1 MNDPIDGGTAVANK
15 ASPAPCPASASLT
28 RSLAIFLLL
37 NALVL
42 NGLIWLVSP
51 ASHQETVLQHSWDV
65 LRVDGS
71 DNSWSAMA
79 IALNHFRSNG
89 ELPIYSEVF
98 FDRNVKFQYPPSS
111 LFALMAMQA
120 MARPERVRITDE
132 NVYAWPTVNDIAG
145 WLFLVLTAA
154 ATAALLERRLRQEC
168 RNADTRMLAG
178 LRVAVVFGL
187 ALTFYPLVK
196 AFTLGQIQ
204 VWINGL
210 FAAALLAWATGWR
223 GASGAMMGVL
233 CLIKPHY
240 GLFVVWALLRKEWRF
255 AFACVAA
262 GCVGLIGSVAVFGF
276 ANHLDYLPVLSHLA
290 ERGETYYPNHS
301 VNGLLNRLMSV
312 FEPGLYR
319 NLEWGDGS
327 FPPFNRLVYWST
339 TISSAAILLLAILR
353 RNRANDPDRVV
364 DFCTMAVSCT
374 VASPIAW
381 EHHYGV
387 LFPVFAVVLVAA
399 LRRPARLPWLVA
411 SYVLASNYF
420 IATQLL
426 APTFWNFIQS
436 YLLFATWILLVLLH
450 LRPPQP
456 LTENVARGERG
467 ETRDRS
473 EIRPRMSL
481 RSIRATR

>member
-1 MNDPIDGGTAVANK
+1 MSEATAASK
-15 ASPAPCPASASLT
+15 TSPAACPSSVALT

-42 NGLIWLVSP
+42 NGLIWLASP
-51 ASHQETVLQHSWDV
+51 ASHKETVLQHSWDV
-65 LRVDGS
+65 LRIDGS
-71 DNSWSAMA
+71 DNSWGAMA
-79 IALNHFRSNG
+79 IALTYFKSG
-89 ELPIYSEVF
+89 EPLPIYSEVF

-120 MARPERVRITDE
+120 VARPERVRVTDE
-132 NVYAWPTVNDIAG
+132 DVYAWPTVNDIVG

-168 RNADTRMLAG
+168 RFNDTRALIG
-178 LRVAVVFGL
+178 LRVAIVFGL

-196 AFTLGQIQ
+196 AFSLGQIQ

-210 FAAALLAWATGWR
+210 FAVALLAWATGWR
-223 GASGAMMGVL
+223 TASGAIMGVL

-240 GLFVVWALLRKEWRF
+240 GLFVLWALLRKEWRF

-262 GCVGLIGSVAVFGF
+262 GCAGLVGSIAVFGWT
-276 ANHLDYLPVLSHLA
+276 NHLDYLPVLSHLA

-312 FEPGLYR
+312 VEPELYR
-319 NLEWGDGS
+319 NLEWGDGA
-327 FPPFNRLVYWST
+327 FPPFNRFVYWT
-339 TISSAAILLLAILR
+339 TTVSSAAILLLAIMR
-353 RNRANDPDRVV
+353 RHRENDPDRVI

-387 LFPVFAVVLVAA
+387 LFPVFAVMLASVL
-399 LRRPARLPWLVA
+399 RSRSRLPWLIV

-450 LRPPQP
+450 LRPPLP
-456 LTENVARGERG
+456 LASANPTSADAPEARLQG
-467 ETRDRS
+467 TRPMNAMRFS
-473 EIRPRMSL
+473 PNGV
-481 RSIRATR
+481 

>member
-1 MNDPIDGGTAVANK
+1 MSETSATGKIL
-15 ASPAPCPASASLT
+15 PAECPSSVSLT

-37 NALVL
+37 NALVF

-51 ASHQETVLQHSWDV
+51 AGYKETVLQHSWDV

-71 DNSWSAMA
+71 DDSWGAMA
-79 IALNHFRSNG
+79 IALDYFRSG
-89 ELPIYSEVF
+89 EKLPIYSEVF

-120 MARPERVRITDE
+120 MAHPARVRITDQD
-132 NVYAWPTVNDIAG
+132 VYAWPTVNDISG

-154 ATAALLERRLRQEC
+154 ATAALLERRLREQC
-168 RNADTRMLAG
+168 RFDDTRTLVG
-178 LRVAVVFGL
+178 LRVALVFGL

-196 AFTLGQIQ
+196 AFSLGQIQ

-210 FAAALLAWATGWR
+210 FAVALLAWATGWR
-223 GASGAMMGVL
+223 TMSGALMGIL

-240 GLFVVWALLRKEWRF
+240 GLFVLWALLRKEWRF

-262 GCVGLIGSVAVFGF
+262 GCVGLVGSLAVFGWT
-276 ANHLDYLPVLSHLA
+276 NHLDYLPVLSHLA

-312 FEPGLYR
+312 VEPELYR
-319 NLEWGDGS
+319 NLDWGNGA
-327 FPPFNRLVYWST
+327 FPPFNRWVYWTT

-353 RNRANDPDRVV
+353 RNRDNDPDRVV
-364 DFCTMAVSCT
+364 DFCTMAVSAT

-387 LFPVFAVVLVAA
+387 LFPVFAVVLVGA
-399 LRRPARLPWLVA
+399 LRSRARLPWLIA

-420 IATQLL
+420 IAAQLL
-426 APTFWNFIQS
+426 APTFWNFLQS

-450 LRPPQP
+450 LRPPLPSTHASTADAPQGHFQGTQP
-456 LTENVARGERG
+456 ANALRL
-467 ETRDRS
+467 
-473 EIRPRMSL
+473 SL
-481 RSIRATR
+481 PST